1 MNTKG
6 IETVRTMMSR
16 EIRVQMR
23 GDEHEQVDEVRRPER
38 ISIAH
43 ITGGGEK
50 KTREIVQ

>member
-1 MNTKG
+1 MDTKG
-6 IETVRTMMSR
+6 IETVRTMMSK

-23 GDEHEQVDEVRRPER
+23 GDEHEQEDKVRRAES

-50 KTREIVQ
+50 KAREIVQ

>member
-1 MNTKG
+1 MNTKE

-23 GDEHEQVDEVRRPER
+23 GDEHEQVDEVKRAEG

>member
-1 MNTKG
+1 MNTKE

-23 GDEHEQVDEVRRPER
+23 GDEHEQVDEVRRAEG

-50 KTREIVQ
+50 KAREIVQ

>member
-6 IETVRTMMSR
+6 IETVRTMMSK

-23 GDEHEQVDEVRRPER
+23 GDEHEQVDEVRRAER

-50 KTREIVQ
+50 RAQEIVQ

>member
-6 IETVRTMMSR
+6 IETVRTMMSK

-23 GDEHEQVDEVRRPER
+23 GDEHEQMDEVRRPER

-43 ITGGGEK
+43 TTGGGE
-50 KTREIVQ
+50 RRAQEIVQ